1 MNKSGHIWMSCVTS
15 QCGMTVFSMLHA
27 LQCTATH
34 CNTMHESWL
43 SLPWYT
49 HCNALQH
56 TAIHCNTLHGPNLKK
71 TALSNFPVVL
81 QLPSHAPI
89 LLHIILLAF
98 RLARYFRKQNFV
110 VFYLIS
116 FSPGSK
122 TKFCFQKISAKKKYI
137 YISFFAGTYQSV
149 ENWNGTVCF
158 HSESRKQER
167 RWWCPFN
174 FFVFLSFHRK
184 FSVKKTRKNSRPM
197 ESDRNWESNALL
209 IITIN

>member
-122 TKFCFQKISAKKKYI
+122 TKFCFQKICATKKYT
-137 YISFFAGTYQSV
+137 YIFLFLPERIKAWKTGTERCVFIQNL
-149 ENWNGTVCF
+149 ENRNGGGGVR
-158 HSESRKQER
+158 SI
-167 RWWCPFN
+167 
-174 FFVFLSFHRK
+174 FLYFYL
-184 FSVKKTRKNSRPM
+184 FTENSR
-197 ESDRNWESNALL
+197 
-209 IITIN
+209 